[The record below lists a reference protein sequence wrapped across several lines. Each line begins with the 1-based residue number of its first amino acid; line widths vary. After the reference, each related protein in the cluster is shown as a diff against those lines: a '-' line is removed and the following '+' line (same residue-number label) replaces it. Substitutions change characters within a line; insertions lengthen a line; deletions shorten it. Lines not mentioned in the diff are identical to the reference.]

1 MNISYAELFLLVWA
15 ILATFLAVT
24 RGAELRG
31 IKGFVWKMVED
42 PAIYN
47 QLRNKVKGVQS

>member
-1 MNISYAELFLLVWA
+1 MNITYGELFLLVWA
-15 ILATFLAVT
+15 ILATVLAVT

-42 PAIYN
+42 PSIYN
-47 QLRNKVKGVQS
+47 QLRDKIKGVQS

>member
-1 MNISYAELFLLVWA
+1 MNITYGELFLLVWA

-31 IKGFVWKMVED
+31 LKGFVWKLVED
-42 PAIYN
+42 PSIYN
-47 QLRNKVKGVQS
+47 QLRDKVKGAKP

>member
-1 MNISYAELFLLVWA
+1 MSITYGELFLLVWA

-31 IKGFVWKMVED
+31 IKGFVLKMCAD

-47 QLRNKVKGVQS
+47 ELRNKIKGAQS